1 MSAVIYTPHYTQFLD
16 ANGAPLNAGKLYTY
30 VAGTVSTN
38 KATYTAA
45 DGLTAS
51 DNPITLDSSGRATLF
66 LSGSYKFVLKD
77 RLGNLIKETDNITAF
92 STQSSTVDNITANF
106 TEDVIAAGDSV
117 IFSDVSDGGATKRD
131 TVQGILDLVTS
142 TAVKKISSTSLV
154 TFTSG
159 TGVIPNDD
167 TIPQI
172 TEGNEF
178 ITLAYT
184 PTSATNR
191 LQIRAV
197 LYVSTS
203 LQDSCTTAL
212 FQDSTADALAANKV
226 NAGFAGSPSVSV
238 LEHDMVAGTTSSITF
253 RIRCGATAGT
263 TYFNSDSN
271 TGARKLGG
279 VASSR
284 ITITEYTP

>member
-1 MSAVIYTPHYTQFLD
+1 MPVLYTPHFIQFLD
-16 ANGAPLNAGKLYTY
+16 DDGNPLSGGKLYTY
-30 VAGTVSTN
+30 AAGKTTP
-38 KATYTAA
+38 KATYTNEGGA
-45 DGLTAS
+45 TPNS
-51 DNPITLDSSGRATLF
+51 NPVVLDSAGRAVVF
-66 LSGSYKFVLKD
+66 LTGSYKFRLED
-77 RLGNLIKETDNITAF
+77 SLGNLIRETDNVTAF
-92 STQSSTVDNITANF
+92 SVQSSTVDDIVTNF
-106 TEDVIAAGDSV
+106 TEDVIVAGDSI
-117 IFSDVSDGGATKRD
+117 IFSDVSDGGTTKRD
-131 TVQGILDLVTS
+131 TVQGILDLVAT
-142 TAVKKISSTSLV
+142 TAVKKISSTSLA
-154 TFTSG
+154 TFSSG

-212 FQDSTADALAANKV
+212 FQDSTSDALAANKV
-226 NAGFAGSPSVSV
+226 NAGFAGAPSVSV
-238 LEHDMVAGTTSSITF
+238 LEHDMVAGTTSSTIF
-253 RIRCGATAGT
+253 RIRCGASSGT
-263 TYFNSDSN
+263 TYFNSDNN